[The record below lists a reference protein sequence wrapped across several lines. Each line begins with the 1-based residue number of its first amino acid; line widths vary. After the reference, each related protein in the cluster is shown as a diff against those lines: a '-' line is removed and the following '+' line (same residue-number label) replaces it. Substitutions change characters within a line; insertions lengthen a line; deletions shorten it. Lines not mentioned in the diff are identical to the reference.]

1 MQAGRVEGKTCLQ
14 GSGPLRRKPGPA
26 AGHMGSQGGWRTH
39 PATGALRG
47 TEEPSCRFRGRGRA
61 RLSPPLG
68 PPVEATSCAPR
79 HRTLPSGGGTLL
91 LTLSPWP
98 PGLAAPSRRW
108 LCQGSGHSGRV
119 WTARPWGSRTVTP
132 QCPGP
137 RAAGTRLRGT
147 NGRPPHTGAFKVP
160 GVPPLVSTPDTLKGL
175 PHPGSQSPVQ
185 ADVALAAPMSA
196 RGARGPATHQG
207 GPHRILCLSPHSWP

>member
-1 MQAGRVEGKTCLQ
+1 MAESTS
-14 GSGPLRRKPGPA
+14 GSPHGGHILRPPPPDPA
-26 AGHMGSQGGWRTH
+26 LW
-39 PATGALRG
+39 
-47 TEEPSCRFRGRGRA
+47 
-61 RLSPPLG
+61 
-68 PPVEATSCAPR
+68 
-79 HRTLPSGGGTLL
+79 GGTLL

-119 WTARPWGSRTVTP
+119 WTARPWGSRTVMP

-137 RAAGTRLRGT
+137 CAAGTRLRGT